1 MSELKCNCG
10 RATHTGLGCGPDLPR
25 TPYDRQAELATLRAE
40 NARLRA
46 ALERIGGHQAAEGPG
61 EYGEG
66 SRIGLVNKYGSWA
79 VSVDS
84 QYPDELPEEIEKWLT
99 GLVQAALAG
108 KDQSNG

>member
-46 ALERIGGHQAAEGPG
+46 VLEWLDRLGGLGLDKHERI
-61 EYGEG
+61 
-66 SRIGLVNKYGSWA
+66 
-79 VSVDS
+79 
-84 QYPDELPEEIEKWLT
+84 
-99 GLVQAALAG
+99 QAALAG
-108 KDQSNG
+108 KEQG